1 MTTTLHPL
9 TIDAIRRM
17 LAKTARLIRVADRES
32 LAAWAQRHFYLDA
45 DSSHQVGDWVAWPFQ
60 IAIMEWASDDRIQRL
75 YLRKSKRVGYTKILT
90 ALICYYAEH
99 LRRKV
104 ALWQPTD
111 ADRDIYVRTELEPVL
126 EEIRVM
132 RAARRRGGALD
143 TLQLKQFLGSIVHL
157 LGGKAARVY
166 RRITVDLAVLDEW
179 SAFDVSVEG
188 RGDPG
193 LLAQG
198 RLEGAAYPKFVG
210 GSTPSTLGACQVT
223 ISSDESPVLMRYHV
237 ECPHCSMEHPLTT
250 GFGPDGKATPY
261 GLHWTPGKPE
271 TTVHLCPHCLQPMT
285 RAQYIAGGQAMA
297 GEWVCVKTG
306 IRYKGAGVW
315 IGPDGKEMRPPAD
328 VAAHIWSAYSPQ
340 RSWESIAKEREAAV
354 KEFEAGN
361 PAKMIVLV
369 NETYGEAWEA
379 TGERVDEH
387 ALSLRPNKHTRGIV
401 PVGCLILT
409 AGIDV
414 QADRLEIGVWGWGIG
429 MQSWVIDHHIIE
441 GNPSADDTVW
451 GLLAIHLQRRYR
463 QQWHG
468 GAMGVSSISIDSGYA
483 THAVYAFVREQAG
496 SLPIR
501 AIAGSGDAK
510 MLIKGPGRPQ
520 DVNWRGQKW
529 IGGVKRWE
537 IGTKSSEDL
546 LHGQLNLERPGPG
559 YVNFCSSLPQE
570 WYAQL
575 TGKQRLPVQRGGV
588 LTDVWA
594 RTRPRVEVRDCR
606 RYAQH
611 AALCLGLDS
620 YTADRWRELEHQVQ
634 PPRDLFSEPL
644 PAEDD
649 TTGTPATE
657 PATTATPPPPP
668 AVAAMPPQATAPP
681 LRRRPRLFG
690 G

>member
-1 MTTTLHPL
+1 MTTPLHQVTLA
-9 TIDAIRRM
+9 AIRRM

-32 LAAWAQRHFYLDA
+32 LAAWAQRHFHLDA
-45 DSSHQVGDWVAWPFQ
+45 DSSHQVGAWVAWPFQ
-60 IAIMEWASDDRIQRL
+60 VGIMEWMSDDRIQRV

-111 ADRDIYVRTELEPVL
+111 DDRDTYVRTELEPVL

-132 RAARRRGGALD
+132 RDARRRGGSLD
-143 TLQLKQFLGSIVHL
+143 TLKLKQFVGSIVHL
-157 LGGKAARVY
+157 LGGKAARAY

-179 SAFDVSVEG
+179 SAFDESVEG

-210 GSTPSTLGACQVT
+210 GSTPSTKGACQVT
-223 ISSDESPVLMRYHV
+223 ISSDEAPVLMRYHV
-237 ECPHCSMEHPLTT
+237 ECPHCGMEHPLTT
-250 GFGPDGKATPY
+250 GFGPDGKPTAH
-261 GLHWTPGKPE
+261 GLHWTPGRPE

-285 RAQYIAGGQAMA
+285 RAQYMAGGLPMA
-297 GEWVCVKTG
+297 GEWVCIKTG
-306 IRYKGAGVW
+306 IRYKGGGVW
-315 IGPDGKEMRPPAD
+315 LGQDGSEIRPPAD

-340 RSWESIAKEREAAV
+340 RSWESIAKEQEAAV

-379 TGERVDEH
+379 TGDRVDEH
-387 ALSLRPNKHTRGIV
+387 ALSLRPNKHSRGAV
-401 PVGCLILT
+401 PIGALILT

-414 QADRLEIGVWGWGIG
+414 QADRIEIGVWGWGIG

-441 GNPSADDTVW
+441 GNPSADDSLWDLV
-451 GLLAIHLQRRYR
+451 AIHLQRRYR

-468 GAMGVSSISIDSGYA
+468 GAIAISSISIDSGYA

-496 SLPIR
+496 TLPIR

-510 MLIKGPGRPQ
+510 MLIKGPARPQ

-537 IGTKSSEDL
+537 VGTKSSEDL
-546 LHGQLNLERPGPG
+546 LHGQLGLEKPGPG
-559 YVNFCSSLPQE
+559 FVNFCDRLPQE

-575 TGKQRLPVQRGGV
+575 TGKTRVPVRTPRG
-588 LTDVWA
+588 LIERWI
-594 RTRPRVEVRDCR
+594 RSRPRVEVRDCR
-606 RYAQH
+606 RYAHH

-620 YTADRWRELEHQVQ
+620 YSAAKWTELKHQVQ
-634 PPRDLFSEPL
+634 PPHDLFSAPPPDLEP
-644 PAEDD
+644 E
-649 TTGTPATE
+649 TSTTPA
-657 PATTATPPPPP
+657 PPSLPP
-668 AVAAMPPQATAPP
+668 APALRTQSPAP
-681 LRRRPRLFG
+681 RPRIPRAFG